1 MKYIYKYRYWTVYN
15 LISILEGLDLKT
27 TTNLQVMGADG
38 SRFFYVPMGWVQV
51 FGYKKGQQ
59 FKYTIHRNGDITFSP
74 VKKK

>member
-1 MKYIYKYRYWTVYN
+1 M
-15 LISILEGLDLKT
+15 KT

-51 FGYKKGQQ
+51 FGYKKGEK
-59 FKYTIHRNGDITFSP
+59 FSYTIHRNGDITFSP